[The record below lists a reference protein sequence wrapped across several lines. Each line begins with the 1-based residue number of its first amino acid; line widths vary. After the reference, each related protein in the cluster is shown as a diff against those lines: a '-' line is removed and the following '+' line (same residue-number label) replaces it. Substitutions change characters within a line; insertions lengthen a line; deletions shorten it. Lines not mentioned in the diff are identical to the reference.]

1 LNDELTLITLSQK
14 KAQTLW
20 PTMNKMAT
28 ATWSP
33 KNHNVVAI
41 GTRGN
46 EILLIDIHTKV
57 MIKKLRASHGFVTEI
72 RWNPGGEGVILAKH
86 ELSKEID
93 GGGVHLTMHATE
105 GEEKQVQQF
114 EH

>member
-1 LNDELTLITLSQK
+1 MDE
-14 KAQTLW
+14 
-20 PTMNKMAT
+20 MAT

-33 KNHNVVAI
+33 KNMNLVAV
-41 GTRGN
+41 GTRAN

-57 MIKKLRASHGFVTEI
+57 IIKKLRASHGFVTEI

-86 ELSKEID
+86 ELSNEID
-93 GGGVHLTMHATE
+93 GGGVYMTMHATE
-105 GEEKQVQQF
+105 GEEKQVQLF

>member
-1 LNDELTLITLSQK
+1 
-14 KAQTLW
+14 
-20 PTMNKMAT
+20 
-28 ATWSP
+28 
-33 KNHNVVAI
+33 
-41 GTRGN
+41 
-46 EILLIDIHTKV
+46 
-57 MIKKLRASHGFVTEI
+57 LRASHGFVTEI